1 MLFGGKDI
9 ALLEHG
15 CQALEVNSYKSL
27 MIRGIPEDC
36 NHEKA
41 ATFRLAEGIN
51 YAVIPGE
58 IKGKGRTW
66 SMVYMP
72 RKQFLTK
79 LTLFLQSEGGTVEDV
94 SGVLRQELRPT
105 VMAPESFLPGGAVC
119 RGQGRSQG
127 LGPPTGGRSATSGLP
142 RGGEQ
147 GWRWQERQGEAQEKP
162 STAPRI

>member
-58 IKGKGRTW
+58 IKGKDRTW
-66 SMVYMP
+66 SVVYMP

-105 VMAPESFLPGGAVC
+105 GPRKKSGAGATNWVVEVPPLDSPEKESKAGDGKKGKGKHKEN
-119 RGQGRSQG
+119 R
-127 LGPPTGGRSATSGLP
+127 
-142 RGGEQ
+142 
-147 GWRWQERQGEAQEKP
+147 RQHHASNKEL
-162 STAPRI
+162 